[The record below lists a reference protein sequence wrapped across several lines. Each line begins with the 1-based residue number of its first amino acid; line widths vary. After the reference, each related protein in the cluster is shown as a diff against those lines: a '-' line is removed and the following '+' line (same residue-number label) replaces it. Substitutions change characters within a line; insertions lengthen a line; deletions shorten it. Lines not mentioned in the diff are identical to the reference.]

1 MTMAT
6 RQHIVASYDEEL
18 EHLNKTIMQMGG
30 IAESQLDRAIQA
42 ILKRD
47 SAMAQEV
54 VEGDHKV
61 DELEHEVATFA
72 VRLLALRQP
81 MAVDLRNIVAA
92 LKISSDIERI
102 ADYASNVAKRSI
114 VLSQF
119 PEVKLVRTVPRM
131 GRQVQQ
137 MFKDILDAYAQRDAE
152 KATRVWESDEE
163 VDERYTSIFRELLT
177 YMMEDPRSITVCT
190 HLLFMA
196 KNLER
201 VGDHVTNI
209 AENIHFFVHGKPM
222 PENRPKFEES
232 YYKIM
237 KQAEHA
243 AFPENGTPESG
254 KTAKK
259 KAGKAPRKKPAKE

>member
-1 MTMAT
+1 MTT
-6 RQHIVASYDEEL
+6 KQHIVSSYDEEL

-30 IAESQLDRAIQA
+30 IAESQLDQAIES
-42 ILKRD
+42 ILKRN

-54 VEGDHKV
+54 VETDYKV
-61 DELEHEVATFA
+61 DDLEHEVAAFT

-92 LKISSDIERI
+92 LKISSDLERI

-114 VLSQF
+114 ALSQF
-119 PEVKLVRTVPRM
+119 PKVNLVQTVPRM

-137 MFKDILDAYAQRDAE
+137 MLKDILDAYAQPDAE
-152 KATRVWESDEE
+152 KALRVWESDEE
-163 VDERYTSIFRELLT
+163 VDEMYTSIFRELLT

-209 AENIHFFVHGKPM
+209 AENIYFFVHGAPI

-232 YYKIM
+232 YYTVM
-237 KQAEHA
+237 KQAEKD
-243 AFPENGTPESG
+243 AFPEDGKSEGG
-254 KTAKK
+254 KTEKK
-259 KAGKAPRKKPAKE
+259 TGKAPRKNPSKE

>member
-1 MTMAT
+1 MAT
-6 RQHIVASYDEEL
+6 QQHIVSSYDKEL
-18 EHLNKTIMQMGG
+18 EHLNETIMRMGG
-30 IAESQLDRAIQA
+30 IAGSQLDQA
-42 ILKRD
+42 MKSVLKRD
-47 SAMAQEV
+47 SAMAKEV
-54 VEGDHKV
+54 VESDYKV
-61 DELEHEVATFA
+61 DDLEHEVATFT

-114 VLSQF
+114 ALSRF
-119 PEVKLVRTVPRM
+119 PEIKLVRTLPLM

-137 MFKDILDAYAQRDAE
+137 MFKDVLDAYAQRDAE
-152 KATRVWESDEE
+152 KARRVWKSDEE
-163 VDERYTSIFRELLT
+163 VDEMYTSIFRELLT

-190 HLLFMA
+190 HLVFMA

-232 YYKIM
+232 YYKVM
-237 KQAEHA
+237 KQAEQD
-243 AFPENGTPESG
+243 AFPENA
-254 KTAKK
+254 KKAKK
-259 KAGKAPRKKPAKE
+259 KAKKAPRKKPAKE

>member
-6 RQHIVASYDEEL
+6 QQHIVSSYDEEL

-30 IAESQLDRAIQA
+30 IAESQLDRAIQS

-54 VEGDHKV
+54 VETDHKV
-61 DELEHEVATFA
+61 DELEHEVANFT

-81 MAVDLRNIVAA
+81 MAVDLRNIIAA

-102 ADYASNVAKRSI
+102 ADYASNVAKRAI
-114 VLSQF
+114 ALSQF
-119 PEVKLVRTVPRM
+119 PEVNLVQTVPRM

-137 MFKDILDAYAQRDAE
+137 MFKNILDAYAQRDAE
-152 KATRVWESDEE
+152 KARRVWKSDEE
-163 VDERYTSIFRELLT
+163 VDEMYTSIFRELLT

-190 HLLFMA
+190 HLVFMA

-232 YYKIM
+232 YYKVM
-237 KQAEHA
+237 KQAEQD
-243 AFPENGTPESG
+243 AFPENA

-259 KAGKAPRKKPAKE
+259 KAKKAPRKKPAKE

>member
-1 MTMAT
+1 MAT

-137 MFKDILDAYAQRDAE
+137 MFKDILDAHAQRDAE
-152 KATRVWESDEE
+152 KATR
-163 VDERYTSIFRELLT
+163 LLIN
-177 YMMEDPRSITVCT
+177 R
-190 HLLFMA
+190 LLHAPSEAMRGEA
-196 KNLER
+196 ASST
-201 VGDHVTNI
+201 GWPA
-209 AENIHFFVHGKPM
+209 AENVIRRLFGLGG
-222 PENRPKFEES
+222 R
-232 YYKIM
+232 
-237 KQAEHA
+237 
-243 AFPENGTPESG
+243 
-254 KTAKK
+254 KTDKNDNDEDK
-259 KAGKAPRKKPAKE
+259 NT